1 MSYHRPS
8 NTRQAL
14 AGLQTALSTVP
25 RPNPI
30 VIAWRWRYELALTAL
45 LPLGLAALANAAG
58 TIVAATGLSVL
69 AGLLTLWPTARRLLM
84 TQTWRVI
91 TPHRIRTAC
100 TQAWIHSRAGKI
112 PIILLTTAE
121 PFGERVLV
129 WCRAG
134 TSIEDFESARGQLAA
149 ACWAHE
155 AALTR
160 SKRFAQ
166 LVTIDVI
173 RRAAPC
179 QPEKRDHS
187 PDQSTA
193 LRNGQNPQPGAAPA
207 TRDKS
212 PADHMADITKVFKSS
227 STLIL

>member
-1 MSYHRPS
+1 MSYRRPS

-45 LPLGLAALANAAG
+45 LSLGLAALANAAG
-58 TIVAATGLSVL
+58 TIVAATGLTVL
-69 AGLLTLWPTARRLLM
+69 AGLLTLWPAARRLLM
-84 TQTWRVI
+84 TQAWRVI

-100 TQAWIHSRAGKI
+100 AQAWIHSRAGKI

-134 TSIEDFESARGQLAA
+134 TSIEDFDSTRGQLAA

-155 AALTR
+155 AVLTR
-160 SKRFAQ
+160 SQRFAQ

-173 RRAAPC
+173 RRAAR
-179 QPEKRDHS
+179 QPEKRDYS
-187 PDQSTA
+187 PGQPAA
-193 LRNGQNPQPGAAPA
+193 LRNGQDPQPGAASA

-212 PADHMADITKVFKSS
+212 PADHMEDID
-227 STLIL
+227 

>member
-1 MSYHRPS
+1 MSYRRPF

-14 AGLQTALSTVP
+14 AGLQIALSTVP

-30 VIAWRWRYELALTAL
+30 VIAWRWRYELALTAV

-58 TIVAATGLSVL
+58 PILAATGLAVL
-69 AGLLTLWPTARRLLM
+69 PGLITLWPAARRLLV
-84 TQTWRVI
+84 TQAWRVI

-100 TQAWIHSRAGKI
+100 AQAWIHSRAGKI
-112 PIILLTTAE
+112 PIILLTSAE

-134 TSIEDFESARGQLAA
+134 TSIEDFDSARSLLAA

-155 AALTR
+155 AVLTR
-160 SKRFAQ
+160 SERFAQ

-179 QPEKRDHS
+179 QPKRHDCS
-187 PDQSTA
+187 PGQQAA
-193 LRNGQNPQPGAAPA
+193 LRNGQDPQPGATSA
-207 TRDKS
+207 TRDTG
-212 PADHMADITKVFKSS
+212 PGDHMADFDW
-227 STLIL
+227 